1 MAARRLRV
9 ALDANVL
16 IAGILLPRWPHE
28 VMRAALAGSFDLVLP
43 EQVIVEARRHL
54 PPPEQQAALDYFLTN
69 TASEVVS
76 RPPAEAVSR
85 HLDLV
90 RSAKDVPVALAI
102 LAGGA
107 ELLVTSDRD
116 FTDPGATAQAFRDR
130 VRVMLP
136 AVFLKEVLGWDSER
150 LEAIRGRTWADLG

>member
-1 MAARRLRV
+1 MAEHRLRV

-28 VMRAALAGSFDLVLP
+28 VMRAALARTFDLVLP
-43 EQVIVEARRHL
+43 EQVVVEARRHL
-54 PPPEQQAALDYFLTN
+54 PRPEQQAALDYFLAN
-69 TASEVVS
+69 SACEIVP
-76 RPPAEAVSR
+76 RPPPPAVSR
-85 HLDLV
+85 HHDLV
-90 RSAKDVPVALAI
+90 RSAKDVPVALAV

-107 ELLVTSDRD
+107 DVLVTSDKD
-116 FTDPGATAQAFRDR
+116 FTDPEATAQSFRDR

-150 LEAIRGRTWADLG
+150 LEAIRGRTWSELT